1 MEVYQRIGVRTN
13 NLLLGAEIENIISIK
28 RGFLMVLCPFVYIF
42 CSPELKLLTDGLRV
56 GFCLTKP
63 WQIEDGCVQVF

>member
-42 CSPELKLLTDGLRV
+42 CGPALKLLTDGLRV
-56 GFCLTKP
+56 GFCLAKP